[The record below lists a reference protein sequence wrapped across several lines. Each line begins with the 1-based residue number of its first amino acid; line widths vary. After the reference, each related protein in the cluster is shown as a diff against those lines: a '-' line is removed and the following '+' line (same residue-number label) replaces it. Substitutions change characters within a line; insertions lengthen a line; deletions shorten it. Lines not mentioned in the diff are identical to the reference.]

1 MSQLIEVCEILKST
15 LKQQGI
21 TYKALAQQLGMSEA
35 NVKRMFSLKQFSL
48 VRLEEICEVAGI
60 SLSDL
65 FVLVEEIDHE
75 NISRDNQNLF
85 YELYVSI
92 TDLVLLLVVLTQTL
106 LNMFSGEPSGSIQ
119 IFGKSLGVYLQQISE
134 YLSYASDEK
143 PFPFSDWPVV
153 EDQIVEDQIVEEQ
166 VVKDK

>member
-1 MSQLIEVCEILKST
+1 MIKLLYLI
-15 LKQQGI
+15 
-21 TYKALAQQLGMSEA
+21 
-35 NVKRMFSLKQFSL
+35 
-48 VRLEEICEVAGI
+48 
-60 SLSDL
+60 
-65 FVLVEEIDHE
+65 
-75 NISRDNQNLF
+75 LF
-85 YELYVSI
+85 YLIYSI

-153 EDQIVEDQIVEEQ
+153 EDQIVEEQIAEEQ
-166 VVKDK
+166 AVKDK